1 MKREKT
7 FLQDYAFLEI
17 RKRIQN
23 GTYPPGAKLS
33 TQEISDSLGI
43 SRTPVVA
50 AINRLV
56 AQGVAD
62 AIPNRGVTVAKIT
75 PRRILETV
83 DIRMMIER
91 FCVRPA
97 IKNLDYVPE
106 IVSEMQEVADA
117 LQTTEDFNAAYEL
130 ESRFHTL
137 FVKLAGNEKLL
148 GIYESNWSIGSIF
161 FLWTA
166 SSTNM
171 DYLWASLKE
180 SKKIL
185 ELLLAKDA
193 EALEDFIQQHIQ
205 VVYDTIDWY
214 IRQGMDQI
222 TMMPK
227 RLDQMKTM

>member
-1 MKREKT
+1 MKRET
-7 FLQDYAFLEI
+7 SLQDYAFLEI

-23 GTYPPGAKLS
+23 GTYPPGCKLS

-50 AINRLV
+50 AVNRLV
-56 AQGVAD
+56 AQGVAE

-83 DIRMMIER
+83 DIRMMIES

-97 IKNLDYVPE
+97 IKNVDYAPE
-106 IVSEMQEVADA
+106 IIMEMKELVEQ
-117 LQTTEDFNAAYEL
+117 LQDIQDFNLAYEL

-137 FVKLAGNEKLL
+137 YVKLAGNEKLL

-161 FLWTA
+161 FLWA
-166 SSTNM
+166 SSTTNV
-171 DYLWASLKE
+171 DFLRESLKE
-180 SKKIL
+180 SKTIL
-185 ELLLAKDA
+185 DLLLAKDA
-193 EALEDFIQQHIQ
+193 EALDAFIHKHIQ

-227 RLDQMKTM
+227 RKVAWDEV

>member
-1 MKREKT
+1 MKRET
-7 FLQDYAFLEI
+7 SLQDYAFLEI

-23 GTYPPGAKLS
+23 GTYPPGSKLS

-56 AQGVAD
+56 AQGVAE

-97 IKNLDYVPE
+97 IKNVDYAPE
-106 IVSEMQEVADA
+106 IIAEMQELVSA
-117 LQTTEDFNAAYEL
+117 LQDIQDFNAAYEL

-137 FVKLAGNEKLL
+137 YVKLAGNEKLL
-148 GIYESNWSIGSIF
+148 NIYESNWSIGSIF
-161 FLWTA
+161 FLWT
-166 SSTNM
+166 SSTTNV
-171 DYLWASLKE
+171 DFLRDSLKE
-180 SKKIL
+180 SRKIL
-185 ELLLAKDA
+185 DLLLAKDA
-193 EALEDFIQQHIQ
+193 EGLEAFIQQHIQ

-214 IRQGMDQI
+214 IRQGMDQV

-227 RLDQMKTM
+227 RKVAWEKK

>member
-1 MKREKT
+1 MKRET
-7 FLQDYAFLEI
+7 SLQDYAFLEI

-23 GTYPPGAKLS
+23 GTYPPGSKLS

-56 AQGVAD
+56 AQGVAE

-97 IKNLDYVPE
+97 IKNVDYAPE
-106 IVSEMQEVADA
+106 IIAEMQELVDA
-117 LQTTEDFNAAYEL
+117 LQDIEDFNAAYEL

-137 FVKLAGNEKLL
+137 YVKLAHRQHFLPVDFFHHQCGFPAGFPEGEPEDPGPAAGEGCGGPG
-148 GIYESNWSIGSIF
+148 GIHSAAYPGGVR
-161 FLWTA
+161 
-166 SSTNM
+166 
-171 DYLWASLKE
+171 
-180 SKKIL
+180 
-185 ELLLAKDA
+185 
-193 EALEDFIQQHIQ
+193 HH
-205 VVYDTIDWY
+205 
-214 IRQGMDQI
+214 
-222 TMMPK
+222 
-227 RLDQMKTM
+227 